1 MLKKIFVFSVML
13 ASMAFAGNPY
23 GYGSSEDADAAAGVL
38 EQNKASAE
46 NQSVVNQT
54 QYEDKKFAL
63 VFHPMS
69 TIVYGAQGVFTFYLN
84 FEAGFGSFFSLI
96 NRPFYMNGTNKGV
109 TASGFGIEEGFRF
122 YVSGKG
128 HKGWYVEPELMFASV
143 DASNSRVSATAN
155 SVGAAVVVGHKYV
168 NGHFVF
174 GFDAGLGFA
183 TASASSDDVD
193 VGSFVNSDF
202 ILALDVYLGFAF

>member
-13 ASMAFAGNPY
+13 ASMALAGNPY

-69 TIVYGAQGVFTFYLN
+69 TIIDGAQGVFTFYLD

-96 NRPFYMNGTNKGV
+96 TRPFYMNGTNNGV

-128 HKGWYVEPELMFASV
+128 HKGWYVEPELWFASLDV
-143 DASNSRVSATAN
+143 SNSRVSATAN
-155 SVGAAVVVGHKYV
+155 SIGGAVVAGHKYV

-183 TASASSDDVD
+183 SASASSDDVNVD
-193 VGSFVNSDF
+193 GFVDSDF
-202 ILALDVYLGFAF
+202 FPALDVYLGFAF

>member
-23 GYGSSEDADAAAGVL
+23 GYGSSEDANAAAGVL

-69 TIVYGAQGVFTFYLN
+69 TIINGAQGVFTFYLN

-96 NRPFYMNGTNKGV
+96 TRPAYVNGTNNGV

-128 HKGWYVEPELMFASV
+128 HKGWYVEPEVFFGSYDL
-143 DASNSRVSATAN
+143 SNSRVSATAN
-155 SVGAAVVVGHKYV
+155 NFGAAVVAGHKYV

-174 GFDAGLGFA
+174 GFDAGFGVA
-183 TASASSDDVD
+183 SASASSDDVNVD
-193 VGSFVNSDF
+193 DFVQNSFG
-202 ILALDVYLGFAF
+202 IAMDVYLGFAF

>member
-46 NQSVVNQT
+46 YQSVVSP

-63 VFHPMS
+63 AFHPLS
-69 TIVYGAQGVFTFYLN
+69 TIVYGAQGIFIFHLN
-84 FEAGFGSFFSLI
+84 FEAGFGSSFSLI
-96 NRPFYMNGTNKGV
+96 TRPAYVNGTNNGV

-128 HKGWYVEPELMFASV
+128 HKGWYVEPELWFASLDV
-143 DASNSRVSATAN
+143 SNSRVSATAN
-155 SVGAAVVVGHKYV
+155 SIGGAVVAGHKYV

-183 TASASSDDVD
+183 TASASSDDVNVD
-193 VGSFVNSDF
+193 GFVNSDF
-202 ILALDVYLGFAF
+202 FPALDVYLGFAF

>member
-46 NQSVVNQT
+46 YQSVVSP

-63 VFHPMS
+63 LFHPLS
-69 TIVYGAQGVFTFYLN
+69 TIIDGAQGVFTFYLN

-96 NRPFYMNGTNKGV
+96 SRPFYMNGTNNGV

-128 HKGWYVEPELMFASV
+128 HKGWYVEPELWFASLDV
-143 DASNSRVSATAN
+143 SNSRVSATAN
-155 SVGAAVVVGHKYV
+155 SIGGAVVAGHKYV

-183 TASASSDDVD
+183 TASASSDDVNVD
-193 VGSFVNSDF
+193 GFVNSDF
-202 ILALDVYLGFAF
+202 FPALDVYLGFAF

>member
-13 ASMAFAGNPY
+13 ASMALAGNPY

-46 NQSVVNQT
+46 YQSVVSP

-63 VFHPMS
+63 LFHPLS
-69 TIVYGAQGVFTFYLN
+69 TIVDGAQGVFTFYLD

-96 NRPFYMNGTNKGV
+96 TRPFYMNGTNNGV

-128 HKGWYVEPELMFASV
+128 HKGWYVEPELMFGTFDV
-143 DASNSRVSATAN
+143 SNSRVSATAN
-155 SVGAAVVVGHKYV
+155 SVGAAVAVGHKYV

-183 TASASSDDVD
+183 SASASSDDVNVD
-193 VGSFVNSDF
+193 NFVKSDF
-202 ILALDVYLGFAF
+202 ILAIDVYLGFAF

>member
-46 NQSVVNQT
+46 YQSVVSP

-63 VFHPMS
+63 LFHPLS
-69 TIVYGAQGVFTFYLN
+69 TIVDGARGVFTFYLD

-96 NRPFYMNGTNKGV
+96 NRPFYMNGTNNGV
-109 TASGFGIEEGFRF
+109 TASGEEGFRF

-128 HKGWYVEPELMFASV
+128 HKGWYVEPELMFGTFDV
-143 DASNSRVSATAN
+143 SNSRVSATAN
-155 SVGAAVVVGHKYV
+155 SVGAAVAVGHKYV

-183 TASASSDDVD
+183 SASASSDDVNVD
-193 VGSFVNSDF
+193 NFVKSDF
-202 ILALDVYLGFAF
+202 ILAIDVYLGFAF

>member
-13 ASMAFAGNPY
+13 ASMALAGNPY

-46 NQSVVNQT
+46 YQSVVSP

-63 VFHPMS
+63 LFHPLS
-69 TIVYGAQGVFTFYLN
+69 TIVDGARGVFTFYLD

-96 NRPFYMNGTNKGV
+96 TRPFYMNGTNNGV

-128 HKGWYVEPELMFASV
+128 HKGWYVEPELMFGTFDV
-143 DASNSRVSATAN
+143 SNSRVSATAN
-155 SVGAAVVVGHKYV
+155 SVGAAVAVGHKYV

-183 TASASSDDVD
+183 SASASSDDVNVD
-193 VGSFVNSDF
+193 NFVNSDF

>member
-69 TIVYGAQGVFTFYLN
+69 TIVYGAQGIFIFNLN

-96 NRPFYMNGTNKGV
+96 TRPVYVNGTNNGV

-128 HKGWYVEPELMFASV
+128 HKGWYVEPELWFSSV

-155 SVGAAVVVGHKYV
+155 SIGGAVVAGHKYV

-183 TASASSDDVD
+183 TSSASSDDVD
-193 VGSFVNSDF
+193 VGSFVQNSF
-202 ILALDVYLGFAF
+202 GIAIDVYLGFAF

>member
-46 NQSVVNQT
+46 NQSVVSQT

-69 TIVYGAQGVFTFYLN
+69 TIIDGAQGVFTFYLN

-96 NRPFYMNGTNKGV
+96 SRPFYMNGTNNGV

-128 HKGWYVEPELMFASV
+128 HKGWYVEPELWFASV
-143 DASNSRVSATAN
+143 DASNSRVSAT
-155 SVGAAVVVGHKYV
+155 
-168 NGHFVF
+168 
-174 GFDAGLGFA
+174 GLFRFCFLVRRNNA
-183 TASASSDDVD
+183 H
-193 VGSFVNSDF
+193 
-202 ILALDVYLGFAF
+202 VYLRRSCFPIDACGCLFCPVLGQLFV

>member
-69 TIVYGAQGVFTFYLN
+69 TIIDGAQGVFTFYLD

-96 NRPFYMNGTNKGV
+96 NRPFYMNGTNNGV

-128 HKGWYVEPELMFASV
+128 HKGWYVEPELWFASLDV
-143 DASNSRVSATAN
+143 SNSRVSATAN
-155 SVGAAVVVGHKYV
+155 SIGGAVVAGHKYV

-183 TASASSDDVD
+183 TASASSDDVNVD
-193 VGSFVNSDF
+193 GFVDSDF
-202 ILALDVYLGFAF
+202 FPALDVYLGFAF

>member
-46 NQSVVNQT
+46 YQSVVSP

-69 TIVYGAQGVFTFYLN
+69 TIVYGAQGVFIFHLN

-96 NRPFYMNGTNKGV
+96 TRPVYVNGTNNGV

-128 HKGWYVEPELMFASV
+128 HKGWYVEPELWFASLDV
-143 DASNSRVSATAN
+143 SNSRVSATAN
-155 SVGAAVVVGHKYV
+155 SIGGAVVAGHKYV

-183 TASASSDDVD
+183 TASASSDDVNVD
-193 VGSFVNSDF
+193 GFVNSDF
-202 ILALDVYLGFAF
+202 FPALDVYLGFAF

>member
-13 ASMAFAGNPY
+13 ASMALAGNPY

-46 NQSVVNQT
+46 YQSVVSP

-69 TIVYGAQGVFTFYLN
+69 TIVYGAQGVFIFHLN

-96 NRPFYMNGTNKGV
+96 TRPAYVNGTNNGV

-128 HKGWYVEPELMFASV
+128 HKGWYVEPELWFASLDV
-143 DASNSRVSATAN
+143 SNSRVSATAN
-155 SVGAAVVVGHKYV
+155 SIGGAVVAGHKYV

-183 TASASSDDVD
+183 TASASSDDVNVD
-193 VGSFVNSDF
+193 GFVNSDF
-202 ILALDVYLGFAF
+202 FPALDVYLGFAF

>member
-13 ASMAFAGNPY
+13 ASMALAGNPY

-46 NQSVVNQT
+46 YQSVVSP

-69 TIVYGAQGVFTFYLN
+69 TIIDGAQGVFTFYLD

-96 NRPFYMNGTNKGV
+96 TRPFYMNGTNNGV

-128 HKGWYVEPELMFASV
+128 HKGWYVEPELWFASLDV
-143 DASNSRVSATAN
+143 SNSRVSATAN
-155 SVGAAVVVGHKYV
+155 SIGGAVVAGHKYV

-183 TASASSDDVD
+183 SASASSDDVNVD
-193 VGSFVNSDF
+193 GFVDSDF
-202 ILALDVYLGFAF
+202 FPALDVYLGFAF

>member
-46 NQSVVNQT
+46 YQSVASP

-69 TIVYGAQGVFTFYLN
+69 TIIDGAQGIFLFYLD

-96 NRPFYMNGTNKGV
+96 TRPAYINGTNNGV

-128 HKGWYVEPELMFASV
+128 HKGWYVEPELWFASV
-143 DASNSRVSATAN
+143 DASKSRVSATAN
-155 SVGAAVVVGHKYV
+155 SIGGAVVAGHKYV

-183 TASASSDDVD
+183 TASASSDDVN
-193 VGSFVNSDF
+193 VGDFVQNSFG
-202 ILALDVYLGFAF
+202 IAMDVYLGFAF

>member
-13 ASMAFAGNPY
+13 ASMALAGNPY

-46 NQSVVNQT
+46 YQSVVSP

-63 VFHPMS
+63 LFHPLS
-69 TIVYGAQGVFTFYLN
+69 TIVDGAQGVFTFYLD

-96 NRPFYMNGTNKGV
+96 TRPFYMNGTNNGV

-128 HKGWYVEPELMFASV
+128 HKGWYVEPELMFGTFDV
-143 DASNSRVSATAN
+143 SNSRVSATAN

-202 ILALDVYLGFAF
+202 ILAHDVYLGFAF